1 MTTPITFRC
10 PDDLITEIDSFGQE
24 NFPANT
30 ASGCDRSKTLV
41 AILASGLNSLSE
53 SIPSSTTD
61 EIELLKQVLKDA
73 INQEVIVCVR
83 QELANVIQ
91 PLDERLAHLEQ
102 LQTGSNQ
109 GLLSSKLEVL
119 VKHLVI
125 DIQDILTHTNSN
137 Q

>member
-10 PDDLITEIDSFGQE
+10 PDDLITEIDSFGRE

-53 SIPSSTTD
+53 STPPKKAD

-83 QELANVIQ
+83 KELANVIQ

-102 LQTGSNQ
+102 QETGINQ
-109 GLLSSKLEVL
+109 GLLSSKLEIL
-119 VKHLVI
+119 VKHLVL
-125 DIQDILTHTNSN
+125 DIHDILTHVNNN

>member
-10 PDDLITEIDSFGQE
+10 PDDLITEIDSFGRE

-73 INQEVIVCVR
+73 INQEVMICVR

-91 PLDERLAHLEQ
+91 PLDERMMHLEQ
-102 LQTGSNQ
+102 RQTGNNQ
-109 GLLSSKLEVL
+109 GLLSSKLEIL
-119 VKHLVI
+119 VKHLVL
-125 DIQDILTHTNSN
+125 DIQNILIHINNN